1 MSLAEACA
9 SRNSQRVITTAIAGV
24 VEAPR
29 QRVWRALTDPAEIVL
44 WDDARIAL
52 IDAPNAYP
60 TVGRTIRW
68 RYRLGS
74 VSLVLKET
82 PQVVLPEKRYAL
94 ACSAGSLRFEETF
107 TLVEEPENSAQPART
122 RLSLKLTA
130 SNRIQ
135 LVGSDIDRFE
145 VRQMLTT
152 RIDET
157 LRSVQKWCEGESEVG

>member
-1 MSLAEACA
+1 M
-9 SRNSQRVITTAIAGV
+9 
-24 VEAPR
+24 VEASR

-52 IDAPNAYP
+52 IDTPRTYP
-60 TVGRTIRW
+60 TMGETIRW

-82 PQVVLPEKRYAL
+82 PQVVLPEERYAL

-107 TLVEEPENSAQPART
+107 TLVGEPENSAQPART

-135 LVGSDIDRFE
+135 LVDSDIDRFE
-145 VRQMLTT
+145 VRQILTT

-157 LRSVQKWCEGESEVG
+157 LRSVQKWCECESEVD